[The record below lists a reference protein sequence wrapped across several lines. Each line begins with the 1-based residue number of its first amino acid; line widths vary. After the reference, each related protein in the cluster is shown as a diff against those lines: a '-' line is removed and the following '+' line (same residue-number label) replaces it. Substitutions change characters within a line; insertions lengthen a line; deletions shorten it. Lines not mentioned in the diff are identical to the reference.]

1 MAVRNDEK
9 RNEILMAAFDL
20 FTDSDYGKVSLAD
33 IAASANI
40 NKSLL
45 QHYYP
50 LRKNIIEAMLKE
62 LLEKSYHYMLST
74 DSVDLFQKVS
84 DFNMLFFKTAS
95 KNEKLNRFIVASVST
110 PELMELWIDIICR
123 WLRNICGEDTFS
135 YLQLR
140 TAISFSMTGSMYLYQ
155 HKDELN
161 LNYKYI
167 FENHVRSIMIMLGI
181 SYERRDEIC
190 ATTRIRTDG
199 FKTDTFIEFC
209 NRNIKWINL

>member
-9 RNEILMAAFDL
+9 RNEILKVAFNL

-33 IAASANI
+33 IAASADI

-50 LRKNIIEAMLKE
+50 QRKNIIESMLKE
-62 LLEKSYHYMLST
+62 LLEKSYNYMLSA
-74 DSVDLFQKVS
+74 DSVDLFQEIS

-95 KNEKLNRFIVASVST
+95 KNKKLNRFIVVSVSDH
-110 PELMELWIDIICR
+110 ELLELWIDIICR
-123 WLRNICGEDTFS
+123 WLRDICGEDTFS

-140 TAISFSMTGSMYLYQ
+140 TAISFSMTGSMYLYL

-167 FENHVRSIMIMLGI
+167 FENHFRSIVLMLGI
-181 SYERRDEIC
+181 SSERGDEIC
-190 ATTRIRTDG
+190 ATTRIRTDD
-199 FKTDTFIEFC
+199 FNTDRFIEFC
-209 NRNIKWINL
+209 NKNIKWINL

>member
-1 MAVRNDEK
+1 MAARNDEK
-9 RNEILMAAFDL
+9 RNEILKVAFDL

-33 IAASANI
+33 IAASADI

-50 LRKNIIEAMLKE
+50 QRKNIIESMLEE
-62 LLEKSYHYMLST
+62 LLEKSYNYMLSA
-74 DSVDLFQKVS
+74 DSDDLFQKIS

-95 KNEKLNRFIVASVST
+95 KNKKLNRFIVVSVSNH
-110 PELMELWIDIICR
+110 ELMELWIDIICR
-123 WLRNICGEDTFS
+123 WLRDICGEDTFS

-140 TAISFSMTGSMYLYQ
+140 TAISFSMTGSMYLYL

-167 FENHVRSIMIMLGI
+167 LENHFRSIIIMLGI
-181 SYERRDEIC
+181 SFERRDEIC
-190 ATTRIRTDG
+190 ATTRIRTDD
-199 FKTDTFIEFC
+199 FNTDRFIEFC
-209 NRNIKWINL
+209 NKNIKWINL

>member
-9 RNEILMAAFDL
+9 RNEILKVAFNL

-33 IAASANI
+33 IAASADI

-50 LRKNIIEAMLKE
+50 QRKNIIESMLKE
-62 LLEKSYHYMLST
+62 LLEKSYNYMLSA
-74 DSVDLFQKVS
+74 DSVDLFQEIS

-95 KNEKLNRFIVASVST
+95 KNKKLNRFIVVSVSDH
-110 PELMELWIDIICR
+110 ELLELWIDIICR
-123 WLRNICGEDTFS
+123 WLRDICGEDTFS

-140 TAISFSMTGSMYLYQ
+140 TAISFSMTGSMYLYL

-167 FENHVRSIMIMLGI
+167 LENHFRSIVLMLGI
-181 SYERRDEIC
+181 SSERRDEIC
-190 ATTRIRTDG
+190 ATTRIRTDD
-199 FKTDTFIEFC
+199 FNTDRFIEFC
-209 NRNIKWINL
+209 NKNIDWINL